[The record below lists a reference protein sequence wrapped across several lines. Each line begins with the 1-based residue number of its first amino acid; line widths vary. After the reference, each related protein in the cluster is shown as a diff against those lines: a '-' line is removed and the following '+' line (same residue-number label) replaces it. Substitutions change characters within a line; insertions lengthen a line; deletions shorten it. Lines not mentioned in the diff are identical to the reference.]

1 MKFKL
6 VIDNSAEEEVR
17 ATVQKESEFTDKLQ
31 NMVLQYN
38 GCDRIAAYRDD
49 EMKMLPFSDIECI
62 SVLCGK
68 SYAVDISGNKYHLK
82 YRLYELEKLLPEN
95 FIRINKSAI
104 ANKTQISHLSASF
117 NGSVD
122 AVFKSG
128 YTDYVSRRC
137 LAEIKRSL
145 GLK

>member
-68 SYAVDISGNKYHLK
+68 SYAVDKSGNKYHLK
-82 YRLYELEKLLPEN
+82 YRLYELEKLLPGN

-104 ANKTQISHLSASF
+104 ANKTQISHLSAAF